1 MLEEITK
8 AKPAS
13 TKGRYIISI
22 SIATSMGPGINVDTT
37 KATERDIFGDH
48 ELVGA

>member
-1 MLEEITK
+1 MDEITK

-22 SIATSMGPGINVDTT
+22 SISTTMGPGISVDST
-37 KATERDIFGDH
+37 KDTEQEIISD
-48 ELVGA
+48 LVEAGA